1 MIAADAPRTADPVHT
16 ADPLCL
22 DAARRAG
29 DARYD
34 PDRDLLLAPAKPNPI
49 HTRIVTGS
57 AHPPRE
63 SLSYAL
69 ALLELD
75 RAGDPTVDGESRAA
89 RAARVIDAVLALQD
103 TDPTSDTYG
112 IWPYWAEEPL
122 AEMDPPDWN
131 WADFHGEV
139 LSLILLR
146 HSELLDADV
155 LERTRAGLR
164 HAARSIIRRDVDL
177 DYTNIAVK
185 GTFVTLAAGTLLGD
199 PAFEDYG
206 RGRLRRLHARLT
218 GVGSFAEFNSPTY
231 WHIVIQALT
240 ATRQYFDDPGITPL
254 AADLERLAWQH
265 LLARWHPATGQLTGP
280 MARCYETDLRDTP
293 GALLVVQR
301 VAPETWT
308 RLTPETLAPNVH
320 VAPDAV
326 IDYRIPDDLR
336 PLLDRMAPPA
346 TGHETFAD
354 THYIDGQVAGIS
366 AAAAAGIP
374 SFVLPT
380 TGTSW
385 RDGALTLGTVNFGD
399 TWLQRR
405 PLLGFWAEADDDPL
419 DPATPARH
427 VGIEVVRDGH
437 GFAGGSFSAVQDGGD
452 VLWAVSLATPSG
464 DAHIHLD
471 AIAAGEDAPSRELL
485 MRFRIRGVDPGAV
498 RVDGIAPGAP
508 SSFDRAHRVEVH
520 TAGVWIEWSLADARF
535 DGQERT
541 ARVRVGDAGIEIE
554 VPWLDVDAARGLVL
568 SELGPTFAAG
578 RLRMSAEPQEDAATT
593 ASLSSDAVELTAG
606 GMRLIAPARP
616 GSRLDHARIAG
627 RNTSR

>member
-1 MIAADAPRTADPVHT
+1 MIAVDAPRPADPLHT

-34 PDRDLLLAPAKPNPI
+34 PDLDLLLSPAKPNPI

-75 RAGDPTVDGESRAA
+75 RAGDRSIDGESRAA
-89 RAARVIDAVLALQD
+89 RAARVIGAVLALQD

-112 IWPYWAEEPL
+112 LWPYWAEEPL
-122 AEMDPPDWN
+122 AEMSPPDWN

-146 HSELLDADV
+146 HADLLDADAR
-155 LERTRAGLR
+155 ERTRAGLG

-185 GTFVTLAAGTLLGD
+185 GTFVTLAAGALLGD
-199 PAFEDYG
+199 PAFEEYG
-206 RGRLRRLHARLT
+206 RERLRRLHARLT
-218 GVGSFAEFNSPTY
+218 AVGSFAEFNSPTY
-231 WHIVIQALT
+231 WHVVMQALT

-265 LLARWHPATGQLTGP
+265 FLARWHPATGQLTGP
-280 MARCYETDLRDTP
+280 MARCYETDLRGTP
-293 GALLVVQR
+293 GVLLVLQR

-308 RLTPETLAPNVH
+308 RLTADTLAPNVH

-336 PLLDRMAPPA
+336 PLLDEVAPPA
-346 TGHETFAD
+346 TGHETFSD

-374 SFVLPT
+374 SLVLPT

-405 PLLGFWAEADDDPL
+405 PLLGFWAEPGDDPL

-427 VGIEVVRDGH
+427 VGVEVLRDGH
-437 GFAGGSFSAVQDGGD
+437 GFAGGSFSAAQNGGD

-471 AIAAGEDAPSRELL
+471 AIAAGEAVPTRELL
-485 MRFRIRGVDPGAV
+485 VRFWIRGVDPAAV

-508 SSFDRAHRVEVH
+508 SSFDRARRVEVR

-541 ARVRVGDAGIEIE
+541 ARVRVGDSGIEIE
-554 VPWLDVDAARGLVL
+554 VLWLGVDAPRALVVDAL
-568 SELGPTFAAG
+568 DTTLAAG
-578 RLRMSAEPQEDAATT
+578 RLRMAAEPQEDAATT
-593 ASLSSDAVELTAG
+593 ASLSSDAVELATAG
-606 GMRLIAPARP
+606 LRLIAPVLP
-616 GSRLDHARIAG
+616 GSRLEHARIAR
-627 RNTSR
+627 RNLSR